1 MNLSKNQILLG
12 GAGIAVVSYILLRQ
26 SKLNYIKK
34 TLGGCYENTIKGKRR
49 GMIVNYFSKDLEK
62 GSEFYNH
69 KLGGFVLK
77 EEPYEGRPIKYH
89 ILPIERFI
97 FAYAKKLKQVAEG
110 KPKGKESLYI
120 FGMPGMAVDYD
131 YEDAKKGEC

>member
-1 MNLSKNQILLG
+1 MKITKKQMIFG
-12 GAGIAVVSYILLRQ
+12 GIGVAFVGYLALRQ
-26 SKLNYIKK
+26 SKLKFIKK
-34 TLGGCYENTIKGKRR
+34 TLGDCYDETINGARR

-62 GSEFYNH
+62 GQYFYNH

-97 FAYAKKLKQVAEG
+97 FAYAKKLKQIAEG
-110 KPKGKESLYI
+110 NPKGEESLYI
-120 FGMPGMAVDYD
+120 FNMPGMAVDYD
-131 YEDAKKGEC
+131 YQEAKKGEC

>member
-1 MNLSKNQILLG
+1 MKLSKKQMLIG
-12 GAGIAVVSYILLRQ
+12 GAGIALISYILLRQ
-26 SKLNYIKK
+26 SKLKFIKK
-34 TLGGCYENTIKGKRR
+34 TLGDCYDEMINGKRR

-77 EEPYEGRPIKYH
+77 EEAYDGRPIKYH

-97 FAYAKKLKQVAEG
+97 FAYAKKLKQIAEG
-110 KPKGKESLYI
+110 NPKGDESLYI
-120 FGMPGMAVDYD
+120 FNMPGMAVDYD
-131 YEDAKKGEC
+131 YQDAQKGEC